1 MVEKLKMNSKATGKK
16 IPHDISEESL
26 QYISD
31 VWFLCCFVEK
41 GRKDIILRPSLPV
54 LPEMN
59 GES

>member
-1 MVEKLKMNSKATGKK
+1 MNSKATGKK

-41 GRKDIILRPSLPV
+41 GRKDIILQPSLPV